1 MGRTVGIGHQDFGKL
16 RMKNNFYV
24 DKTGFIKEWWESD
37 DEVTLITRPRRF
49 GKTLNMS
56 MVEQFFS
63 CNYAGKAAPFEGLFI
78 WEDKKYRD
86 LQGTYP
92 VIALSFSDIK
102 EPTYE
107 GARKKIC
114 KIIQLM
120 FNRFRFLLEGELLS
134 EKEKSDFHRI
144 SADMEDY
151 MASLSLKML
160 SEYMYRYYG
169 KNVIILLDEY
179 DTPMQEAF
187 MHGYWTEMAE
197 FTRSLF
203 NSSFKTNPYL
213 ERAIMTGIT
222 RVSKESIFSDLNN
235 LKVVTTTSL
244 KYGDCFGFTEKE
256 VFDALDEFGL
266 IDKKCSVKDWY
277 DGFTFG
283 NISDIYNPWSIIN
296 YLDTGRFDTYWA
308 NTSSNNLVGKL
319 IRESAP
325 GLKQIFE
332 ELLCGRTLTTE
343 LDEQIV
349 YDQLGEDEQAI
360 WSLLLAGGYLKIKS
374 YKLPADECG
383 TWNPSYILELTNFEV
398 RVMFQKMV
406 LGWFRRSIANY
417 NGFIQMLLQ
426 DNLKLMNIY
435 MNRMTSEIFSYF
447 DTGKRPSSSEPER
460 FYHGFV
466 LGLIVELSDR
476 YVITSNRESGFG
488 RYDVM
493 LEPKEPKDDAII
505 MEFKV
510 QEPEDEKELSDTVNS
525 ALRQIREKD
534 YAAALKAKGIPKA
547 HVRSYGFAFCGKQVL
562 IGAGHYVRDVEIA
575 DEIQD
580 ADISSDEMAIHM
592 FIENGQEFG
601 ASRAEILQKMM
612 KKFDLTQRTAEQKI
626 SKYWKD

>member
-1 MGRTVGIGHQDFGKL
+1 
-16 RMKNNFYV
+16 
-24 DKTGFIKEWWESD
+24 
-37 DEVTLITRPRRF
+37 
-49 GKTLNMS
+49 
-56 MVEQFFS
+56 
-63 CNYAGKAAPFEGLFI
+63 
-78 WEDKKYRD
+78 
-86 LQGTYP
+86 
-92 VIALSFSDIK
+92 
-102 EPTYE
+102 
-107 GARKKIC
+107 
-114 KIIQLM
+114 
-120 FNRFRFLLEGELLS
+120 
-134 EKEKSDFHRI
+134 
-144 SADMEDY
+144 

-343 LDEQIV
+343 LEEQIV

-562 IGAGHYVRDVEIA
+562 IGTGHYVRDVEIA

-580 ADISSDEMAIHM
+580 TDISSDEMAIHM

-601 ASRAEILQKMM
+601 ASRTEILQKMM